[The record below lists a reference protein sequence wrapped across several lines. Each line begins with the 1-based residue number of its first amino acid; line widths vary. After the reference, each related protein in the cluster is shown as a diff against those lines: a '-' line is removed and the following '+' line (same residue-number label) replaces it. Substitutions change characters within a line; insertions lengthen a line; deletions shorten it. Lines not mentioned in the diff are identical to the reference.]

1 MAYAFVT
8 GASRGLGRAFAEEL
22 AKRGFDLLLVS
33 LPGERLPQVASSLRR
48 RYGIE
53 VDVLEGDITCPETRT
68 HVREILSRYGS
79 LTVAVNNAG
88 YGHPGPFDVWDVEEW
103 EGMLRLNVEATS
115 ALSHLVI
122 PFLERG
128 RPSFLLNVASLAG
141 FFPMPFF
148 GVYASSKSYVLH
160 FTLALREELKTKGIS
175 VSVLCPGG
183 VLTNA
188 RSIEEVRA
196 QGIAGRLSSF
206 PPHRVASYALDEL
219 FKGRALIIP
228 GWFNRFLVTIASV
241 APKQLVAVVTGM
253 RWRPVAHT
261 MFHPERCTWKKRA
274 PHPSRGV

>member
-1 MAYAFVT
+1 MAYALVT

-33 LPGERLPQVASSLRR
+33 LPGERLPQVADSLRR
-48 RYGIE
+48 RYGID
-53 VDVLEGDITCPETRT
+53 VDALEGDITCSETRA
-68 HVREILSRYGS
+68 RIRRILSRYGHLS
-79 LTVAVNNAG
+79 VAVNNAG

-103 EGMLRLNVEATS
+103 EVMLRLNVEATS
-115 ALSHLVI
+115 ALSHLVV

-160 FTLALREELKTKGIS
+160 FTLALREELKTKGIT
-175 VSVLCPGG
+175 VGVLCPGG

-196 QGIAGRLSSF
+196 QGLAGRLSSF
-206 PPHRVASYALDEL
+206 PPHRVASYALEAL
-219 FKGRALIIP
+219 FKGKALIIP
-228 GWFNRFLVTIASV
+228 GWFNRFLVKISSV
-241 APKQLVAVVTGM
+241 VPKELVAAVTGI
-253 RWRPVAHT
+253 RWRYVAHR
-261 MFHPERCTWKKRA
+261 MFHPARCSWRRRI
-274 PHPSRGV
+274 PHPSRE